1 MKNKMKYPILKPL
14 IFTLIMFFLIQPVK
28 TTQIFTATCKN
39 CAESSIFF
47 KGQAKMMKDEVLNLE
62 KRYFYTNQILFY
74 HLLLLSMI
82 SSIKKKKTKKKHRVE
97 PAYVCMQKISEYPI
111 VWECKQNAK
120 NEAANSSALL

>member
-28 TTQIFTATCKN
+28 TTQIFTATCKS

-47 KGQAKMMKDEVLNLE
+47 EGQAKMMNDEVLNLE

-82 SSIKKKKTKKKHRVE
+82 SSI
-97 PAYVCMQKISEYPI
+97 I
-111 VWECKQNAK
+111 
-120 NEAANSSALL
+120 

>member
-14 IFTLIMFFLIQPVK
+14 IFTLIMFLLIQPVK
-28 TTQIFTATCKN
+28 TTQKFTAAFKS

-47 KGQAKMMKDEVLNLE
+47 EGQAKMMKNEVLNLE

-82 SSIKKKKTKKKHRVE
+82 SSI
-97 PAYVCMQKISEYPI
+97 I
-111 VWECKQNAK
+111 
-120 NEAANSSALL
+120 